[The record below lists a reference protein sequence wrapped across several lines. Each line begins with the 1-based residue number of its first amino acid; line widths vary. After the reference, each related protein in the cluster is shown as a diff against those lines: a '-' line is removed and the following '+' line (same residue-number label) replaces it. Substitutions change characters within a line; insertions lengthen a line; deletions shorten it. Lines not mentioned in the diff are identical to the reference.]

1 MENLLVFYGD
11 VVRNGISGLDVSQ
24 CESMNV
30 VVKDM
35 ENLDFAEVRK
45 CIRVQFGPEMRGK
58 KMTVEAVIC
67 VGGDDGTAPRW
78 GLREVKGNNSWRTYM
93 RFATT
98 PGAAMFQRPMVY
110 VQFISPSDE
119 PGCSSGA
126 PEAQLAITGGPS
138 SGRSEPMELEL
149 VPDPGYWS
157 AVVDISERMEGLPEA
172 LDDDDD
178 DHSSGSSSSE
188 EEGVGPSQRA
198 VAGPMPEDFLQT
210 MTIRNEYH
218 SVAGLGEA
226 SLEVGHSFPDKDSA
240 DQAIK
245 RYALS
250 ISRQHRVKQSD

>member
-11 VVRNGISGLDVSQ
+11 VVRDGIFGLDVSQ
-24 CESMNV
+24 CESINV
-30 VVKDM
+30 VVRDM
-35 ENLDFAEVRK
+35 KNLDFAEVRK

-78 GLREVKGNNSWRTYM
+78 GLWEVKGNNSWRTYM

-110 VQFISPSDE
+110 VQFVSPNDE
-119 PGCSSGA
+119 PGYSSGA

-149 VPDPGYWS
+149 VADPGYWS

-178 DHSSGSSSSE
+178 GHSSGSSSSE
-188 EEGVGPSQRA
+188 EEGVGPS
-198 VAGPMPEDFLQT
+198 
-210 MTIRNEYH
+210 
-218 SVAGLGEA
+218 
-226 SLEVGHSFPDKDSA
+226 
-240 DQAIK
+240 
-245 RYALS
+245 
-250 ISRQHRVKQSD
+250 